1 MDFPVLSWMAIPPD
15 WYTTN
20 QQPHFSRIYQLC
32 LPTPIINITQPH
44 DLWIDR
50 WIPDSILKDQLPS
63 ASSNLA
69 HRYTLKFYTDETH
82 SNTQIGACIQD
93 WPSTRAELMGIFL
106 ALLVSPPNSIIHIY
120 TDSQSAIHSINNVL
134 QHKNARRLD
143 LDSSYDNRFT
153 HGSNEFRFMPQYNRT
168 SIEQNIRKFI
178 HKALHF
184 RNYGA
189 WSRLKSN
196 IDCFVDKRFD
206 YDWHTTWTTIKQIKF
221 FKCAST
227 KRNSLWSF
235 IIKALHKELPIATRL
250 KQQKPALSE
259 LIHFLNNT
267 DEFQKLP
274 PHIRSR
280 TIYSLLGTLPDS
292 FKYTSLLSDAKQAKI
307 STTVISH
314 LKKNLKL
321 SRADSVRLGSKILM
335 QIIIL
340 FKNHLWKDRC
350 KRVIKWKQSRNIT
363 VQDKRISIHNRSSRT
378 RRADRPVIT
387 EDEIIVLDGPD
398 PTTQPIYA
406 PVYNSPRQSF
416 QDSLGLMH
424 SQLQL
429 YIKKYLLLPQV
440 YKLLSSH
447 YYFDIGI

>member
-1 MDFPVLSWMAIPPD
+1 MVADFTLAPW
-15 WYTTN
+15 
-20 QQPHFSRIYQLC
+20 
-32 LPTPIINITQPH
+32 
-44 DLWIDR
+44 
-50 WIPDSILKDQLPS
+50 
-63 ASSNLA
+63 SSTGWKRCGRFNGGA
-69 HRYTLKFYTDETH
+69 AFIETH

-189 WSRLKSN
+189 WSRVLLINDSITIGTQLGLPSNKS
-196 IDCFVDKRFD
+196 
-206 YDWHTTWTTIKQIKF
+206 
-221 FKCAST
+221 S
-227 KRNSLWSF
+227 
-235 IIKALHKELPIATRL
+235 
-250 KQQKPALSE
+250 
-259 LIHFLNNT
+259 FLNV
-267 DEFQKLP
+267 LP
-274 PHIRSR
+274 PNATAFDVNAS
-280 TIYSLLGTLPDS
+280 SNG
-292 FKYTSLLSDAKQAKI
+292 
-307 STTVISH
+307 
-314 LKKNLKL
+314 N
-321 SRADSVRLGSKILM
+321 
-335 QIIIL
+335 
-340 FKNHLWKDRC
+340 N
-350 KRVIKWKQSRNIT
+350 NIT

-424 SQLQL
+424 SQLQKVPFIASGL
-429 YIKKYLLLPQV
+429 
-440 YKLLSSH
+440 
-447 YYFDIGI
+447 

>member
-1 MDFPVLSWMAIPPD
+1 MDGNTTRLVQCSQLSIVEVFKTRKE
-15 WYTTN
+15 YTDCYPRLYGFQTN
-20 QQPHFSRIYQLC
+20 QQPHFSRIYQFC

-69 HRYTLKFYTDETH
+69 HRHTLQFYTDETH

-189 WSRLKSN
+189 WSRVLLINDSITIGTQLGLPSNKS
-196 IDCFVDKRFD
+196 
-206 YDWHTTWTTIKQIKF
+206 
-221 FKCAST
+221 S
-227 KRNSLWSF
+227 
-235 IIKALHKELPIATRL
+235 
-250 KQQKPALSE
+250 
-259 LIHFLNNT
+259 FLNV
-267 DEFQKLP
+267 LP
-274 PHIRSR
+274 PNATAFGR
-280 TIYSLLGTLPDS
+280 
-292 FKYTSLLSDAKQAKI
+292 LLSKPFI
-307 STTVISH
+307 
-314 LKKNLKL
+314 
-321 SRADSVRLGSKILM
+321 
-335 QIIIL
+335 
-340 FKNHLWKDRC
+340 
-350 KRVIKWKQSRNIT
+350 RN
-363 VQDKRISIHNRSSRT
+363 
-378 RRADRPVIT
+378 
-387 EDEIIVLDGPD
+387 
-398 PTTQPIYA
+398 
-406 PVYNSPRQSF
+406 
-416 QDSLGLMH
+416 
-424 SQLQL
+424 
-429 YIKKYLLLPQV
+429 YL
-440 YKLLSSH
+440 
-447 YYFDIGI
+447 